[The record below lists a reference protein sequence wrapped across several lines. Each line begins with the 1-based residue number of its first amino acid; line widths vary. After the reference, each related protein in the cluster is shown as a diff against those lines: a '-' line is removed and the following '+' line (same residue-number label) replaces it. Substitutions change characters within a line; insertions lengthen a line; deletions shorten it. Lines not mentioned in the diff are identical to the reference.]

1 MLNDMLNS
9 KGMIDADSIIMSG
22 GSAGGVAAF
31 IWADYLK
38 DLLKPGTKYWAAPDS
53 GYAVNSPNAETG
65 TLLIKD

>member
-1 MLNDMLNS
+1 MFNDLLNS
-9 KGMIDADSIIMSG
+9 KGMINADSIILSG

-53 GYAVNSPNAETG
+53 GYAVNSPNV
-65 TLLIKD
+65 